1 MAIEQIR
8 AEHSLAEDR
17 ILLLLRTSEQ
27 EEYKLWLTRR
37 VTLFLLAATEHLIGV
52 TLSKKF
58 EHDTAKA
65 ISSFQ
70 KDSTKQETDFNASYT
85 GGTQFPIGDSPK
97 LVKDMRCSVIEIE
110 GQMLIKLDIEFEAE
124 KNITITLLDK
134 SMRQMCMLVENISKN
149 AHWLAQE
156 QSPTPNLGDQ
166 ANPEV
171 ASQAAKKLH

>member
-70 KDSTKQETDFNASYT
+70 KDS
-85 GGTQFPIGDSPK
+85 
-97 LVKDMRCSVIEIE
+97 
-110 GQMLIKLDIEFEAE
+110 
-124 KNITITLLDK
+124 
-134 SMRQMCMLVENISKN
+134 
-149 AHWLAQE
+149 
-156 QSPTPNLGDQ
+156 
-166 ANPEV
+166 
-171 ASQAAKKLH
+171 AKKLTLYA